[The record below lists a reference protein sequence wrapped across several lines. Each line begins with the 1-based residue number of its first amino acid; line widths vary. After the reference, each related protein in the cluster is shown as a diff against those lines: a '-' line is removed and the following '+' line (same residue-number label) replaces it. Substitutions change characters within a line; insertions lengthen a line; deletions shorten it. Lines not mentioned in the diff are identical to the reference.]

1 MSLGSVLGWLV
12 CGPAWVVSLRFGP
25 VVPLSFHLL
34 RLLRLLPSHPSIH
47 PLALFDFPANKR
59 GLLLNFRLAASL
71 APDQSLVWSGLVWSG
86 QTAANL
92 LVLLLLPRIV
102 LLPLTQPRDPMIVFR
117 SPPPISSIFD
127 FYYYFI
133 ILLCSCY
140 LCYCC
145 C

>member
-34 RLLRLLPSHPSIH
+34 RLLRLLLSPRNS
-47 PLALFDFPANKR
+47 LALFDFPANKR

-117 SPPPISSIFD
+117 SPPPPISSIFD

>member
-34 RLLRLLPSHPSIH
+34 RLLCLLPSHPSIH
-47 PLALFDFPANKR
+47 PLALFDFLANKR

-92 LVLLLLPRIV
+92 SVLLPLPRIA

-117 SPPPISSIFD
+117 FPPLQFLQYLI
-127 FYYYFI
+127 FI
-133 ILLCSCY
+133 IIL
-140 LCYCC
+140 
-145 C
+145 